1 MKKYLYLTA
10 LLLLLT
16 ACNPSSSHFITD
28 RAEREAVQAD
38 FEARKAEAANAGLF
52 NVLSDTLT
60 SLQREAM
67 AFLYAYMP
75 LADIADHSPEYFL
88 ENVDCALRAKEE
100 MPWGK
105 SIPEREFRHFVLPPR
120 VNNENLDGCRKL
132 FYEELKPRIEKLSL
146 YDAVLEVNHW
156 CHEKV
161 NYRPS
166 DARTSSPLASI
177 KTAYGRCGEES
188 TLTVAALRAVGIP
201 ARQVY
206 TPRWAHTDD
215 NHAWVEAWVDGKWYF
230 LGACEPEP
238 VLNLGWFNAPASR
251 GMLMHTK
258 VFGRYNGPEEV
269 MLRTPRYTEINVI
282 DNYAPT
288 AKAEV
293 TVVDDK
299 GAPVEKAKV
308 EFKVYNY
315 AEYYTVATKLSDA
328 NGKVTLTAGKGD
340 MLVWAS
346 KDGRFGYDKISFGQ
360 NDTITLK
367 LDRTAGEAYSIDFDI
382 TPPEEGA
389 NMPEVSAEQRAEN
402 DRRFALEDSIRNA
415 YIATFPTVQAI
426 SAFAK
431 ECGYD
436 EETAVQLIQASRGNY
451 KTLTDFLAELTEE
464 QKQSGLSLLQEI
476 SAKDLRDVS
485 LEVLRDH
492 LGSPLCPGFE
502 GHVRNPRISNEMLVP
517 YKAFFAAAIAPETA
531 EAWRTEPMRLVQWV
545 ADSIR
550 IDAACNLG
558 GAPITPIG
566 VWKSRVADAH
576 SRNIFFVALARS
588 MGIPARI
595 DGVTGKVQLMQ
606 KCGGPIDVDFG
617 AQEQTAVATGTLLTD
632 YKPLPTLNDPKYYHH
647 FTISKI
653 TPDGRLQLL
662 SYDESSASWRTLLC
676 KGLPLDAGHYVL
688 TTGTRLAKGGVLARS
703 TFFSIEAGRT
713 TRLALVMRESTD
725 EVQVIGN
732 FNSESLYRPLPGKP
746 EMTKDTKT
754 LAPTDTK
761 TSVLLTTGRGYYAI
775 GILGVGGEPTNHAL
789 RDIAALSKDFEAW
802 GRKIIL
808 LFPNEAQMQKFNADE
823 FGILPATVCY
833 GIDADGSIQ
842 QQIVENME
850 LKNKSSL
857 PLFIIG
863 DTFNRVVFC
872 SQGYTIGLGEQMM
885 KVIKGL

>member
-1 MKKYLYLTA
+1 MKKLLSLIA
-10 LLLLLT
+10 LLLLT
-16 ACNPSSSHFITD
+16 GCSPDASHFITD

-38 FEARKAEAANAGLF
+38 FEVRRAEAANAGLF
-52 NVLSDTLT
+52 NVVSDSMT
-60 SLQREAM
+60 SMQREAM
-67 AFLYAYMP
+67 TFLYAYMP
-75 LADIADHSPEYFL
+75 LADIADRSPEYFL
-88 ENVDCALRAKEE
+88 ENVDYALRAKEE

-120 VNNENLDGCRKL
+120 VNNENLDGCRKV

-258 VFGRYNGPEEV
+258 VFGRYHGPEEV

-288 AKAEV
+288 ATACV
-293 TVVDDK
+293 SVVDANGK
-299 GAPVEKAKV
+299 PIEEAKV

-315 AEYYTVATKLSDA
+315 AEYYTVATKLTDA
-328 NGKVTLTAGKGD
+328 NGKATLTAGKGD

-346 KDGRFGYDKISFGQ
+346 KDGRFGYDKLSFGK
-360 NDTITLK
+360 NDALTLR
-367 LDRTAGEAYSIDFDI
+367 LDKQAGEAYSIDFDI
-382 TPPEEGA
+382 TPPEENA
-389 NMPEVSAEQRAEN
+389 NMPEVSAEQRAKN
-402 DRRFALEDSIRNA
+402 DRRFALEDSKRNA
-415 YIATFPTVQAI
+415 YVATYPTAEAI

-436 EETAVQLIQASRGNY
+436 EITAVQLIQASRGNH
-451 KTLTDFLAELTEE
+451 KTLIDFLAELSAE
-464 QKQSGLSLLQEI
+464 QRSAGIALLQEI
-476 SAKDLRDVS
+476 SEKDLRDVS
-485 LEVLRDH
+485 PEVLRDH
-492 LGSPLCPGFE
+492 LDSPVCPGFE
-502 GHVRNPRISNEMLVP
+502 AYVRNPRVANEMLVP
-517 YKAFFAAAIAPETA
+517 YKAFFKTAVSPETA
-531 EAWRTEPMRLVQWV
+531 EAWRTEPMHLVQWV

-550 IDAACNLG
+550 IDAHCNLG
-558 GAPITPIG
+558 GAPITPPG
-566 VWKSRVADAH
+566 VWKSRVADSH

-595 DGVTGKVQLMQ
+595 DGITGKVQLMQ
-606 KCGGPIDVDFG
+606 KDGTALDVDFG
-617 AQEQTAVATGTLLTD
+617 AGEQSTAATGRLIAD
-632 YKPLPTLNDPKYYHH
+632 YKALPTLGNPKYYNH
-647 FTISKI
+647 FTLSKI
-653 TPDGRLQLL
+653 TPEGRLQLL
-662 SYDESSASWRTLLC
+662 SYDENAASWHTLLRA
-676 KGLPLDAGHYVL
+676 GLPLDEGSYLL

-703 TFFSIEAGRT
+703 TFFNIEPEKT
-713 TRLALVMRESTD
+713 TRLDLVMRESGE
-725 EVQVIGN
+725 EVGVIGN
-732 FNSESLYRPLPGKP
+732 FNSESLYLPLTG
-746 EMTKDTKT
+746 DTKSWEPV
-754 LAPTDTK
+754 ATK
-761 TSVLLTTGRGYYAI
+761 TSVLLTTGRGYYVI
-775 GILGVGGEPTNHAL
+775 GVLGVGGEPTNHAL
-789 RDIAALSKDFEAW
+789 RDIAALAKDFEAW

-808 LFPNEAQMQKFNADE
+808 LFPNEAQMKKFNVDE
-823 FGILPATVCY
+823 FGLLPATVCY

-842 QQIVENME
+842 RQIAENME
-850 LKNKSSL
+850 LKDKSSL

-885 KVIKGL
+885 KVIGKL

>member
-1 MKKYLYLTA
+1 MKNYLLA

-16 ACNPSSSHFITD
+16 GCAQSTQHFISD
-28 RAEREAVQAD
+28 REEREAVQAD
-38 FEARKAEAANAGLF
+38 FEARKADVPNAGLF
-52 NVLSDTLT
+52 DIFHASMTPV
-60 SLQREAM
+60 QREALT
-67 AFLYAYMP
+67 FLYAYMP
-75 LADIADHSPEYFL
+75 LADIADHPCDYFL
-88 ENVDCALRAKEE
+88 ENVDYALRAKEE
-100 MPWGK
+100 MPWGR

-120 VNNENLDGCRKL
+120 VNNENLDACRKV

-146 YDAVLEVNHW
+146 YEAVLEVNHW

-288 AKAEV
+288 ATAEV
-293 TVVDDK
+293 IVVDEE
-299 GAPVEKAKV
+299 GAPVEQAKV

-315 AEYYTVATKLSDA
+315 AEYYTVATKQTDA
-328 NGKVTLTAGKGD
+328 NGKTSLTAGKGD

-346 KDGRFGYDKISFGQ
+346 KDGRFGYARLSFGK
-360 NDTITLK
+360 DDVLTLK
-367 LDRTAGEAYSIDFDI
+367 VDKTPGEVCSMDFDL

-389 NMPEVSAEQRAEN
+389 NMPEVTPEQRAEN
-402 DRRFALEDSIRNA
+402 DRRFAEEDSIRNA
-415 YIATFPTVQAI
+415 YVATFPTPEEI
-426 SAFAK
+426 CAFA
-431 ECGYD
+431 EEYGYD
-436 EETAVQLIQASRGNY
+436 EDVVLPLVQASRGNY
-451 KTLTDFLAELTEE
+451 KTLFNFLAELTEE
-464 QKQSGLSLLQEI
+464 QRATGLFLLQEI
-476 SAKDLRDVS
+476 SEKDLRDVS
-485 LEVLRDH
+485 PEVLRDH
-492 LGSPLCPGFE
+492 LNSPACPGLE
-502 GHVRNPRISNEMLVP
+502 RYVRNPRVSNEMLVP
-517 YKAFFAAAIAPETA
+517 YKAFFKAAITAETA
-531 EAWRTEPMRLVQWV
+531 EAWRANPMRLVQWV
-545 ADSIR
+545 ADSIC
-550 IDAACNLG
+550 IDADCNLG
-558 GAPITPIG
+558 GAPITPLG

-606 KCGGPIDVDFG
+606 QGGALDVDFG
-617 AQEQTAVATGTLLTD
+617 TQVQHTAASGTLLAA
-632 YKPLPTLNDPKYYHH
+632 YNALPVLNDPKYYSH
-647 FTISKI
+647 FTLSKV
-653 TPDGRLQLL
+653 TPEGTLQLL
-662 SYDESSASWRTLLC
+662 TYDENAASWRTLLSE
-676 KGLPLDAGHYVL
+676 GLPLDEGHYVL

-703 TFFSIEAGRT
+703 AFFNIVPGRT
-713 TRLALVMRESTD
+713 THLDLVMRESAE
-725 EVQVIGN
+725 EVQVIGS
-732 FNSESLYRPLPGKP
+732 FNSESLYSPLLGEP
-746 EMTKDTKT
+746 KT
-754 LAPTDTK
+754 GTSADTK
-761 TSVLLTTGRGYYAI
+761 TSVLLTTGRGYYVV
-775 GILGVGGEPTNHAL
+775 GVLGVGSEPTNHAL
-789 RDIAALSKDFEAW
+789 RDIATLSKEFEAW
-802 GRKIIL
+802 GRKLIL
-808 LFPNEAQMQKFNADE
+808 LFPDEAQMKKFNADD
-823 FGILPATVCY
+823 FGCLPSTVCY
-833 GIDADGSIQ
+833 GIDTDGSIQ
-842 QQIVENME
+842 RQIVENME
-850 LKNKSSL
+850 LKNRSSL
-857 PLFIIG
+857 PLFIIA

>member
-1 MKKYLYLTA
+1 MKLYILA
-10 LLLLLT
+10 LLLLIT
-16 ACNPSSSHFITD
+16 SSASNAQHFISD
-28 RAEREAVQAD
+28 IKERKAIYAD
-38 FEARKAEAANAGLF
+38 FEARRANAVNADIFDIF
-52 NVLSDTLT
+52 NDAMTLV
-60 SLQREAM
+60 QREAM
-67 AFLYAYMP
+67 TFLYAYMP
-75 LADIADHSPEYFL
+75 LADIADHSAEYFL
-88 ENVDCALRAKEE
+88 ENVDYALRAKEE
-100 MPWGK
+100 MSWGK

-120 VNNENLDGCRKL
+120 VNNENLDGCRKI

-177 KTAYGRCGEES
+177 RTAYGRCGEES

-258 VFGRYNGPEEV
+258 VFGRYNGPEET

-293 TVVDDK
+293 TVIDES
-299 GAPVEKAKV
+299 GTPVEQAKV

-315 AEYYTVATKLSDA
+315 AEYYTVATKQTDVH
-328 NGKVTLTAGKGD
+328 GKTSLTAGKGD

-346 KDGRFGYDKISFGQ
+346 KDGRFGYDKLSFGK
-360 NDTITLK
+360 NEALTLK
-367 LDRTAGEAYSIDFDI
+367 LDKTAGETEDIVFFDI

-402 DRRFALEDSIRNA
+402 DRRFAEEDSIRNA
-415 YIATFPTVQAI
+415 YVATFPTAEAI

-431 ECGYD
+431 EYGYD

-451 KTLTDFLAELTEE
+451 KTLIDFLAELNAE
-464 QKQSGLSLLQEI
+464 QRSAGLALLQEI
-476 SAKDLRDVS
+476 SEKDLRDVAP
-485 LEVLRDH
+485 EVLRDH
-492 LGSPLCPGFE
+492 LDSPICPGFE
-502 GHVRNPRISNEMLVP
+502 AYVRNPRVANEMLVP
-517 YKAFFAAAIAPETA
+517 YKAFFKAVVSPETA
-531 EAWRTEPMRLVQWV
+531 EAWRTDPMRLVQWV
-545 ADSIR
+545 AESIR
-550 IDAACNLG
+550 IDAHCNLG
-558 GAPITPIG
+558 GAPITPVG
-566 VWKSRVADAH
+566 VWKSRVADSH
-576 SRNIFFVALARS
+576 SRNIFFVTLARS

-606 KCGGPIDVDFG
+606 KDGATLDVNFG
-617 AQEQTAVATGTLLTD
+617 AEEQSAAATGCLIADYEVLTF
-632 YKPLPTLNDPKYYHH
+632 LGNPKYYSH
-647 FTISKI
+647 FTLSKI
-653 TPDGRLQLL
+653 TPEGRLQLL
-662 SYDESSASWRTLLC
+662 SYDENTASWHTLLRQ
-676 KGLPLDAGHYVL
+676 GLPLDEGSYLL

-703 TFFSIEAGRT
+703 TFFNIEAGKT
-713 TRLALVMRESTD
+713 TTLDLIMRDSGE
-725 EVQVIGN
+725 EVEVIGN
-732 FNSESLYRPLPGKP
+732 FNSESLYSPLTG
-746 EMTKDTKT
+746 DTKT
-754 LAPTDTK
+754 SVPSNTK
-761 TSVLLTTGRGYYAI
+761 TSVLLTTGRGYYVI
-775 GILGVGGEPTNHAL
+775 GILGIGGEPTNHAL
-789 RDIAALSKDFEAW
+789 RDIAALARDFEVW

-808 LFPNEAQMQKFNADE
+808 LFHDEAQMKKFNAEE
-823 FGILPATVCY
+823 FGLLPSTVCY
-833 GIDADGSIQ
+833 GIDTDGSIQ

-850 LKNKSSL
+850 LKNNSSL

-872 SQGYTIGLGEQMM
+872 SQGYTIGLGEQMI
-885 KVIKGL
+885 KVIRGL